1 MTNHEEES
9 RRLFEHLFANSTE
22 FKNFEQKSDGDY
34 KDWKLNFYWFLWKHS
49 RKTMPKIKLPVF
61 ADVYASGFGTANYA
75 VDQCKLAIQEAGY
88 EVEE

>member
-9 RRLFEHLFANSTE
+9 RRLFEQMIPVLIGCGEGETNE
-22 FKNFEQKSDGDY
+22 ID
-34 KDWKLNFYWFLWKHS
+34 FYWTIWESS